1 MGASELVLNEYLG
14 GMMLRYIATHGKPDD
29 TEKLNKNLP
38 SGITELTNTGQG

>member
-14 GMMLRYIATHGKPDD
+14 GIILRYIAIHGNEDR
-29 TEKLNKNLP
+29 EKLFDNLP